1 MNNTKIKCC
10 LTGCKYNSSCC
21 ACPCHENTYCT
32 LKEIEIG
39 MEDET
44 GLMTC
49 KNYEYDYTKKY
60 ECEECQIE
68 KHGEI
73 IIMPDVEYVEVD
85 DLDDLF

>member
-1 MNNTKIKCC
+1 
-10 LTGCKYNSSCC
+10 
-21 ACPCHENTYCT
+21 
-32 LKEIEIG
+32 
-39 MEDET
+39 
-44 GLMTC
+44 MTC

-73 IIMPDVEYVEVD
+73 IIMPDVEFVEVD